1 MWWRTPLM
9 KPDIWHDP
17 LFLAGLKGG
26 GQGGSASGPIVT
38 FTGDGSPLR
47 SLRLAIDPV
56 QDLHGYEYPWPAGG
70 GKNLV
75 NYLACV
81 GVGVR
86 DDSDSVNASVT
97 VSSDVITMTGYASY
111 QSGGQIFKG
120 IGSPSITGAFTVS
133 ADVKCTTSSVAFGVG
148 AYEGGGTSDVAAN
161 YSVTANTW
169 THISRTFTHKTYSKI
184 GIFLQPKL
192 GTDTLEVKNLQLELG
207 SSATAFA
214 PYSNLCPISGW
225 DEANLWRTGKNVWD
239 EELEIGGINNNTGQ
253 NNDSATSNMR
263 SAHYVSVIPGEKYR
277 IVCGAGTGGNL
288 YWYDREK
295 NFIRHISWAAGTV
308 YTVPSNAAFARF
320 ITSTTYGTTYNHDIS
335 INYPST
341 DISYHAYTGTSYP
354 ITIPTEAGTVYGG
367 YISVGADG
375 SAELVVD
382 RAMAYAKK
390 VHFPNKAT
398 GTVMDYR
405 NCSGFPPTASM
416 VDWNLARQQ
425 QMSNMAKI
433 ANANTEGAY
442 GNYVAVVLTLG
453 SERSVGI
460 LRISEDLYQ
469 SMTDDDA
476 IEVVYKLLNPLTYP
490 LSNITVQTLAG
501 TNVLWADA
509 GDVTVEWAGG
519 KGFGKEAML
528 AWVMHR

>member
-56 QDLHGYEYPWPAGG
+56 QDLHGYDSPWPAGG
-70 GKNLV
+70 GKNLF
-75 NYLACV
+75 NDEDLRA
-81 GVGVR
+81 
-86 DDSDSVNASVT
+86 
-97 VSSDVITMTGYASY
+97 
-111 QSGGQIFKG
+111 
-120 IGSPSITGAFTVS
+120 
-133 ADVKCTTSSVAFGVG
+133 
-148 AYEGGGTSDVAAN
+148 GGGYWWKYTEFTTRQSAIHLIKVSPNTAYTISKRSGALRVAIQQYGNEALSASEN
-161 YSVTANTW
+161 PLLADSGWKTATYTFTTTANTNYLW
-169 THISRTFTHKTYSKI
+169 VTFSSPNYEYDITASDVQACD
-184 GIFLQPKL
+184 F
-192 GTDTLEVKNLQLELG
+192 QLELG
-207 SSATAFA
+207 STATTYS
-214 PYSNLCPISGW
+214 PYSNVCPISGW
-225 DEANLWRTGKNVWD
+225 DEANLWRTGINVWD

-341 DISYHAYTGTSYP
+341 DISYHAYTGTTYP
-354 ITIPTEAGTVYGG
+354 ITIPTPPGTVYGG

-382 RAMAYAKK
+382 RAYESLNDPDKWI
-390 VHFPNKAT
+390 
-398 GTVMDYR
+398 
-405 NCSGFPPTASM
+405 TASSTTQDFEYTELFNDRKLFSTSFQGLM
-416 VDWNLARQQ
+416 CSAFAVNISASVFMRWTSSTSKKIGIKNNTTEYTISDIQ
-425 QMSNMAKI
+425 QMAQNNQI
-433 ANANTEGAY
+433 A
-442 GNYVAVVLTLG
+442 
-453 SERSVGI
+453 I
-460 LRISEDLYQ
+460 
-469 SMTDDDA
+469 
-476 IEVVYKLLNPLTYP
+476 VYELATPLHYP
-490 LSNITVQTLAG
+490 LSDITVQTLAG
-501 TNVLWADA
+501 ENVMWADC
-509 GDVTVEWAGG
+509 GDVAVEGAGG

-528 AWVMHR
+528 AWVMNR